1 VQATFITLNNKE
13 GSNSMKYLV
22 TGSEGPGFASPME
35 TAEVLENIILPTF
48 DTLVKLE
55 GDKKI
60 LAGGLPVGDRAFVF
74 IVEAASNEEVD
85 RLLRTIPAWGVLKWQ
100 VTALQTFAG
109 RAALEREV
117 VKELKKGAQMKSQ
130 PQRSS

>member
-1 VQATFITLNNKE
+1 MQATFITLNNKE

-55 GDKKI
+55 GDMNHADLGTTHI
-60 LAGGLPVGDRAFVF
+60 MP
-74 IVEAASNEEVD
+74 
-85 RLLRTIPAWGVLKWQ
+85 TP
-100 VTALQTFAG
+100 
-109 RAALEREV
+109 
-117 VKELKKGAQMKSQ
+117 
-130 PQRSS
+130 